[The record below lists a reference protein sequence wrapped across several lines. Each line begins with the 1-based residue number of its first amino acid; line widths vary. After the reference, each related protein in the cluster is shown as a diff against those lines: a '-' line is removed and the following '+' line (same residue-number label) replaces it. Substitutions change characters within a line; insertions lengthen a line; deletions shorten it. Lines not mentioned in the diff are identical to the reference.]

1 MRKGRLDAAAAF
13 GILLAAGGLAAL
25 VYLLRPAPA
34 PEHAANLTN
43 EACIQCHADVAAEWS
58 ASHHALAYVNPEVRK
73 LSNDF
78 ANQECIACHAPRP
91 VLAFAPGERVLARQA
106 ERQSGVNC
114 LSCHEIAGGGVAT
127 SNSRPNSGAPCRPRH
142 EPRMAGVEH
151 CAACHNQHLTV
162 EQWRAAPAERRG
174 ENCLG
179 CHMAEVF
186 RAGGRRGR
194 NHAFP
199 ASHDLAA
206 LQSAV
211 TLRAGWG
218 AEGPWVELE
227 NTGAAHN
234 FPTDERSR
242 AADVQVRWHLA
253 DGSWSPWEQLYRFR
267 EPYRDETSLINTQL
281 PAGQTWRAA
290 PAPPA
295 GALAAEA
302 RLLYRTNPYLP
313 DEAAQEVARLSLQP

>member
-1 MRKGRLDAAAAF
+1 MSTGRLDAAAAF
-13 GILLAAGGLAAL
+13 GILLAAGGVVVL

-34 PEHAANLTN
+34 PEPLSSLDNDSCLG
-43 EACIQCHADVAAEWS
+43 CHADVAAEWQ
-58 ASHHALAYVNPEVRK
+58 ASHHALAFVNPEVRK

-91 VLAFAPGERVLARQA
+91 VLAFAPGERVLSRQS

-114 LSCHEIAGGGVAT
+114 LSCHQGADGGVAT
-127 SNSRPNSGAPCRPRH
+127 ANSRPNPAAPCRPRF
-142 EPRMAGVEH
+142 ESRLASVDH
-151 CAACHNQHLTV
+151 CAACHNQHGTV
-162 EQWRAAPAERRG
+162 DQWRAAPAERRG
-174 ENCLG
+174 DNCNA

-194 NHAFP
+194 HHGFP
-199 ASHDLAA
+199 ASHDLKA

-211 TLRAGWG
+211 SLRGGWSG
-218 AEGPWVELE
+218 AGPWIELE

-242 AADVQVRWHLA
+242 AADVQLRWQQA
-253 DGSWSPWEQLYRFR
+253 DGSWTPWEQQYRFR
-267 EPYRDETSLINTQL
+267 EPYRDETSLVNTQL
-281 PAGQTWRAA
+281 PAGQTWRIT

-295 GALAAEA
+295 GARAAEA

>member
-1 MRKGRLDAAAAF
+1 MRDGRIPLAALPAV
-13 GILLAAGGLAAL
+13 LLAAVGVAAL
-25 VYLLRPAPA
+25 VFLLKPPAPITA
-34 PEHAANLTN
+34 LQILNSEQCLA
-43 EACIQCHADVAAEWS
+43 CHADVAAEWQ
-58 ASHHALAYVNPEVRK
+58 ASHHALAFSNPEVRK

-91 VLAFAPGERVLARQA
+91 VLEFAPGERVLARVA
-106 ERQSGVNC
+106 GRGSGVDC
-114 LSCHEIAGGGVAT
+114 LSCHLRPDGGVAT
-127 SNSRPNSGAPCRPRH
+127 SNPRPKTDAPCRPRF
-142 EPRMAGVEH
+142 EGRMDSVDH

-162 EQWRAAPAERRG
+162 EQWRAAPEERRG

-179 CHMAEVF
+179 CHMPEVF

-194 NHAFP
+194 DHAFR

-211 TLRAGWG
+211 TLRGG
-218 AEGPWVELE
+218 HGEEGVWVEVE

-242 AADVQVRWHLA
+242 AADVQLRWA
-253 DGSWSPWEQLYRFR
+253 DANGVWSDWENLHRFR
-267 EPYRDETSLINTQL
+267 QPYRDETHLVDTQL
-281 PAGQTWRAA
+281 PAAAIWREQASV
-290 PAPPA
+290 PA
-295 GALAAEA
+295 GASAAEA

-313 DEAAQEVARLSLQP
+313 DTEAKELHRVPLKP